1 MIQHN
6 KFPILKYPAIIG
18 SRHQEPTSQSSN
30 KEFHTKGKKKMK
42 KEGHFIDV
50 NQTQLSIC
58 INIIKT
64 T

>member
-30 KEFHTKGKKKMK
+30 KEFHTKGKKKN
-42 KEGHFIDV
+42 EERRPFYRCEP
-50 NQTQLSIC
+50 NSTQHLHKY
-58 INIIKT
+58 N
-64 T
+64 